1 MKKGRVAVRDPESG
15 WIRLYP
21 NEFFLLW
28 TRLGLGEPPSVL
40 GIRHVGR
47 TAAARRWHA
56 EAADAELSARDLG
69 TMDHPARD
77 LVQLL
82 KILGESE
89 LRLDLHLAG
98 ERGEIRS
105 FSAAGRQ
112 GAATAEVIGGEVRVG
127 PVREPMLVA
136 TMLDALKPLPAAP
149 GGPANVRVEDFHD
162 ACAEGERDG
171 QAGFLGRLEDSG
183 VRGGEAGILLR
194 LLTKRIGGGQLGAGV
209 RGRSGRWSRAGS
221 VVNWVDTDEGRYAL
235 RTRGGWLTAT
245 PVDPLRLRVWAQ
257 DMVGELVGQ

>member
-1 MKKGRVAVRDPESG
+1 MRDPDTG

-28 TRLGLGEPPSVL
+28 TRLGLGEPPAVL
-40 GIRHVGR
+40 GIGHVGR
-47 TAAARRWHA
+47 TAASRRWHI
-56 EAADAELSARDLG
+56 EAADAALSARDLG
-69 TMDHPARD
+69 TMDHPAPD
-77 LVQLL
+77 LVQAL

-98 ERGEIRS
+98 EGGEIRS

-112 GAATAEVIGGEVRVG
+112 GAATAEVVGREVRVG
-127 PVREPMLVA
+127 VVREPLLVA

-171 QAGFLGRLEDSG
+171 RAGFLGRLEDSG
-183 VRGGEAGILLR
+183 VRGGEAGVLLK
-194 LLTKRIGGGQLGAGV
+194 LLTGRTGGGQFGAGV
-209 RGRSGRWSRAGS
+209 RGRSGRWSRAAS
-221 VVNWVDTDEGRYAL
+221 VVNWVDTEEGRYAL

-245 PVDPLRLRVWAQ
+245 PVDSLRLRVWAQ
-257 DMVGELVGQ
+257 DMVGELVGR